1 MPVFNLKVDSLY
13 QQWWRD
19 YYEVEAETQ
28 EEAIQLILDEEVD
41 AVDSELL
48 IESINQILPNKPP
61 KPKVL
66 LFLTPQLD
74 NGKDIIA
81 PSGKF

>member
-19 YYEVEAETQ
+19 YYEVEAETK
-28 EEAIQLILDEEVD
+28 EKAIQLILDEEVD

-48 IESINQILPNKPP
+48 IESISQIPLKMEI
-61 KPKVL
+61 
-66 LFLTPQLD
+66 LD
-74 NGKDIIA
+74 EQGEILYSKNNEEDK
-81 PSGKF
+81 

>member
-1 MPVFNLKVDSLY
+1 MAIFNLKVDSLY

-19 YYEVEAETQ
+19 YYEVEAETK

-48 IESINQILPNKPP
+48 IESISQIPLKMEIMDEQGEI
-61 KPKVL
+61 L
-66 LFLTPQLD
+66 YTED
-74 NGKDIIA
+74 NEKD
-81 PSGKF
+81 K

>member
-19 YYEVEAETQ
+19 YYEVEAETK

-41 AVDSELL
+41 ASDSEL
-48 IESINQILPNKPP
+48 IIGSVSQIPLKMEIMDEQGEILYS
-61 KPKVL
+61 K
-66 LFLTPQLD
+66 D
-74 NGKDIIA
+74 NEEDK
-81 PSGKF
+81 